1 MKITKRF
8 LFVIRRPPCD
18 GVKAHEILDQVL
30 TTAAFD
36 QAVSLLFLDD
46 GVFQLLRNQ
55 QADMA
60 GLEPVTPLLEALPMY
75 DVNALWVEQES
86 LDRRG
91 LCAEALAVPVR
102 TLARSEVASLLL
114 AQDVLIGC

>member
-1 MKITKRF
+1 M
-8 LFVIRRPPCD
+8 
-18 GVKAHEILDQVL
+18 LDQVL

-55 QADMA
+55 QAELA
-60 GLEPVTPLLEALPMY
+60 GLEPITPLLQALSLY
-75 DVNALWVEQES
+75 DVNELWVEQES

-91 LCAEALAVPVR
+91 LCADALAVPVR
-102 TLARSEVASLLL
+102 TLPRSEVARLLS
-114 AQDVLIGC
+114 AQDVLVGC